1 MEKIWGNLKK
11 GLRFYCRENGFSD
24 VILGLSGGL
33 DSAVVSVLAAEAL
46 GAEHVYCLMMKTGY
60 TSALSLEIARELAE
74 MNKFNYRVLDIQ
86 PLVDSQQKFLTAALG
101 TEPKKVVV
109 ENLQVRERGKILM
122 AFSNQFGY
130 LVLACGNRS
139 EAATGYCTLYGDTCG
154 GLMPIGDLF
163 KTQIFELARWRN
175 RQGYVIPEAV
185 INRAPSAELSSG
197 QKDEDSLPPYAVLD
211 EILGLYLDGGKTA
224 AEIKAQGFSSQT
236 VDWVVRS
243 YERTAFKRE
252 QMPPVLKL

>member
-1 MEKIWGNLKK
+1 
-11 GLRFYCRENGFSD
+11 
-24 VILGLSGGL
+24 
-33 DSAVVSVLAAEAL
+33 
-46 GAEHVYCLMMKTGY
+46 
-60 TSALSLEIARELAE
+60 
-74 MNKFNYRVLDIQ
+74 
-86 PLVDSQQKFLTAALG
+86 
-101 TEPKKVVV
+101 
-109 ENLQVRERGKILM
+109 
-122 AFSNQFGY
+122 
-130 LVLACGNRS
+130 
-139 EAATGYCTLYGDTCG
+139 
-154 GLMPIGDLF
+154 MPIGDLF

-252 QMPPVLKL
+252 QMPPTATTRSLKRISITRMTIISLPERMMITNPLSPPGSSCPIPSASAFTWLPGQIPSAWMSSGATIRRQLKSVLTKVDGNAAMLHLCVTR

>member
-1 MEKIWGNLKK
+1 MI
-11 GLRFYCRENGFSD
+11 LR
-24 VILGLSGGL
+24 LW
-33 DSAVVSVLAAEAL
+33 AA
-46 GAEHVYCLMMKTGY
+46 Y
-60 TSALSLEIARELAE
+60 
-74 MNKFNYRVLDIQ
+74 
-86 PLVDSQQKFLTAALG
+86 
-101 TEPKKVVV
+101 
-109 ENLQVRERGKILM
+109 
-122 AFSNQFGY
+122 
-130 LVLACGNRS
+130 
-139 EAATGYCTLYGDTCG
+139 TCG

-243 YERTAFKRE
+243 YGRTAFKRE